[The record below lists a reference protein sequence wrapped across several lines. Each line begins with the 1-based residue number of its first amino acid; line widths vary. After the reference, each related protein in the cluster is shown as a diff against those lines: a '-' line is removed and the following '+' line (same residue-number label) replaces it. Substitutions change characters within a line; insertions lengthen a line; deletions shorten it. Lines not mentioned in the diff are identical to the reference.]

1 MTEPSTRARPGFEW
15 MAAQAAAASGYAGS
29 SDWTSNGGAEPDGT
43 PIRLVLKRRPANVA
57 FGLTWRR
64 AWDKL
69 RIGSVMF
76 VDPVSV
82 RYASKAALTLAI
94 VTPDAPMRAKPPLS
108 RTLVVATYEL
118 TSAWMP
124 DIDASAQMTRGM
136 PARASSMRK

>member
-1 MTEPSTRARPGFEW
+1 MTEPSRRARPGFDW

-29 SDWTSNGGAEPDGT
+29 SDWTSNGGAEPDET

-57 FGLTWRR
+57 FGLTWSC

-94 VTPDAPMRAKPPLS
+94 GTPDAPMRAKPPLT
-108 RTLVVATYEL
+108 RTLVVAIDAL
-118 TSAWMP
+118 TPPWMP
-124 DIDASAQMTRGM
+124 DLVASAN
-136 PARASSMRK
+136 

>member
-1 MTEPSTRARPGFEW
+1 
-15 MAAQAAAASGYAGS
+15 MAAQAAVASGYAGS
-29 SDWTSNGGAEPDGT
+29 SDWSSNGGAEPDGT

-82 RYASKAALTLAI
+82 RDAAKAAPALAI
-94 VTPDAPMRAKPPLS
+94 GPPAAPTRAQPPPS
-108 RTLVVATYEL
+108 RTLAVAT
-118 TSAWMP
+118 
-124 DIDASAQMTRGM
+124 
-136 PARASSMRK
+136 